1 MVYDNG
7 AGDEP
12 GKTNRSWIVTIHS
25 RIAHLLRDY
34 DPNIPSEM
42 GFAHRRRR
50 FSLAKPVTITARRA
64 VIVTLDLWCRE
75 TERDKRK

>member
-1 MVYDNG
+1 MIALSGVTGYNIRVVDI
-7 AGDEP
+7 
-12 GKTNRSWIVTIHS
+12 IVTIHS

-64 VIVTLDLWCRE
+64 VNSNT
-75 TERDKRK
+75 

>member
-1 MVYDNG
+1 M
-7 AGDEP
+7 
-12 GKTNRSWIVTIHS
+12 
-25 RIAHLLRDY
+25 RDY

-64 VIVTLDLWCRE
+64 VNSNSAGMHDRKNDLNRYSIAWYNQGTFFYE
-75 TERDKRK
+75 IYFKSKFKKGEVV

>member
-1 MVYDNG
+1 
-7 AGDEP
+7 
-12 GKTNRSWIVTIHS
+12 IHS

-64 VIVTLDLWCRE
+64 VNSNE
-75 TERDKRK
+75 QTEKRKYASGILLFGQGRSKRDQ

>member
-1 MVYDNG
+1 
-7 AGDEP
+7 
-12 GKTNRSWIVTIHS
+12 IHS

-64 VIVTLDLWCRE
+64 VNSNQMVSDNGLIMGL
-75 TERDKRK
+75 KK

>member
-1 MVYDNG
+1 
-7 AGDEP
+7 
-12 GKTNRSWIVTIHS
+12 IHS

-64 VIVTLDLWCRE
+64 VNSNGKRQKRE
-75 TERDKRK
+75 FMWKKS